1 MTRVIA
7 TASGK
12 GGVGKTTTT
21 VNLGS
26 ALTQL
31 GYDVIVVDA
40 NLTTPNI
47 GLHLGMHD
55 PAVTINDV
63 IAGNTSITDAIELHD
78 SGLRVIPASL
88 SLSKLKHTKATKLWD
103 ILLDLFGSTD
113 FILLDTPAGLE
124 TGAKSVLDVGEE
136 VLIVTNPETPALTDA
151 LKTVRMAHRS
161 GSYVIGCVLNKY
173 MESEKMVS
181 VEDVENML
189 DIPVIA
195 KIPYDH
201 EVRFSIQQKAPVVLR
216 KPDSPAARAYMKLAA
231 DIAGVEYDLPA
242 EGHKIVHL
250 LKKWF
255 GFD

>member
-21 VNLGS
+21 VNLGA
-26 ALTQL
+26 ALTEL
-31 GYDVIVVDA
+31 GHDVIVVDA

-55 PAVTINDV
+55 PEVTLNDV
-63 IAGNTSITDAIELHD
+63 IAGTATITDAIQLHD

-103 ILLDLFGSTD
+103 ILMDLFGSTD

-161 GSYVIGCVLNKY
+161 GSYVIGAVLNKY
-173 MESEKMVS
+173 IESEQMVKE
-181 VEDVENML
+181 EDVVNML

-195 KIPYDH
+195 KIPYDDQ
-201 EVRFSIQQKAPVVLR
+201 VRYSIQQKAPIVLR
-216 KPDSPAARAYMKLAA
+216 KPNSPAAIAYKQLAA
-231 DIAGVEYDLPA
+231 DIAGVEIQVPSQ
-242 EGHKIVHL
+242 GFNIVTM

-255 GFD
+255 GM